1 MAKDLNRSIKIYI
14 DNSDAMKKADSL
26 KTKIS
31 ALDDE
36 LTKLNAAGKRETAE
50 YQQKEKALIQL
61 QASYDRYQQ
70 KISAT
75 EQVLKN
81 LSGASREE
89 LEKTRRDIQGTL
101 RKMSRDADGYEDTVK
116 SLIAVEK
123 QLNVVKAEQNG
134 MLGKNATFWSRAADG
149 FNKYFGMATA
159 FLATITGLSF
169 AFRSLAE
176 DVAKMDDIYA
186 DVMKTTGMTKEEVKA
201 LNEEFKKWDTRTP
214 REDLNKIAE
223 EGGRI
228 GIAKDKI
235 AEFTKAMD
243 VANVALGDSFTGGV
257 DEVASKLGKLKL
269 LFKET
274 KDEQV
279 EKAYMSI
286 GSAINDLGAN
296 GVASEENI
304 ADFTTRV
311 GSLPEALKPAI
322 QDALGLGAAFEES
335 GIEAEIGSRAYG
347 IVLNR
352 ATTDAANFGKVMGI
366 SKKEV
371 EDLINTN
378 PVEFFLKFSESMK
391 GMNAVDTGK
400 TLDALKINADGAN
413 KVIGAAANSTDRFR
427 ELLDMSNNS
436 FKTGTSL
443 INEFNIKNN
452 TLAAKLDKSK
462 KDFKEQALIL
472 GEKLNPALLKSTDIV
487 TYIIRLMP
495 GLINFFSKYGGT
507 ILYLVSIIG
516 AYTTAVKLNTLWNT
530 NLKTAISLTNIQIKL
545 KAAYMIAAE
554 AATHLYWMT
563 VSILTGRLNDARR
576 SFIAFSAVVKANPWG
591 LALGAI
597 VAVIGAIILWNNHL
611 AESKTKTDALIDITN
626 EATKSIASEKTEVEL
641 LLSVARNESISK
653 EERLKAIKRLNEISP
668 EYLGFLSLEN
678 INTSQVT
685 EAVKLYTEELL
696 KSAKARAI
704 LNKTTSLE
712 EKSLEIQDK
721 IDKAKQELAGEQG
734 NVLMSFDRGR
744 LRVYIESLERE
755 KASIEDQKKQY
766 ASLNAEL
773 IKTDTLKKSSTGE
786 SDPYRLK
793 TELTSLEKRKAALE
807 QLQATQLKAQR
818 SGAFG
823 SNAFGF
829 AQASELAHVN
839 KEIQKRKDLLESM
852 NVKSEDKKNNKGN
865 GHPLSVPDDE
875 AKKLAQQQKKE
886 LDLDLEKLE
895 TTHQQAILDIKKQYQ
910 KGTYSTEFEYNAKLL
925 QEDESYYND
934 QLDVL
939 DKHLSKTKDKKA
951 QSEMEQKKS
960 DLENKLFDISMQ
972 RESYDWKMKEIES
985 NVAKVQNLLAK
996 QRLDNQIS
1004 EEQYNVQLEKITQD
1018 AMKRKLDILGLLPG
1032 KQKELLDLTL
1042 EYQKKYFLSLTELEK
1057 EYSEKAKQEAR
1068 ETAANRVKSAND
1080 GMQKLKKKN
1089 EEAAQKEYDLK
1100 KDLEEKKQKIVADFL
1115 GEAASLFAE
1124 HTAAYKIMAAAQ
1136 ATMDTYVAANKA
1148 LAAYPPP
1155 YNFIAMAT
1163 VITAGI
1169 ANVAKITGLMGG
1181 SSSSGSYSSSG
1192 SSGTYAV
1199 NQAAAGKYDVIGQD
1213 DGKTYRNVPHAGV
1226 ATSGIV
1232 TVPTLVGEQGTELI
1246 VSAPD
1251 FSKLQ
1256 RHINYPLVVQA
1267 IKDAQAGTVPQRAQ
1281 GKYDLPPAPFNRG
1294 GDGQATQGFDT
1305 SLISELVDVMKQVRD
1320 KDLSINYYS
1329 LEKAKTKVETSR
1341 SLGKKR

>member
-36 LTKLNAAGKRETAE
+36 LTKLNAAGKRETSE

-89 LEKTRRDIQGTL
+89 LEKTRKDIQGTL
-101 RKMSRDADGYEDTVK
+101 RKMSRDADGYQDTVK

-123 QLNVVKAEQNG
+123 QLNVVKAEQNSS
-134 MLGKNATFWSRAADG
+134 LGKNATLWSRAADG

-257 DEVASKLGKLKL
+257 DEVASKLGKLKM

-304 ADFTTRV
+304 ADFATRV
-311 GSLPEALKPAI
+311 GTLSPALKPSI
-322 QDALGLGAAFEES
+322 QDALALGAAFEES

-352 ATTDAANFGKVMGI
+352 ATTDAGNFAKVMGM

-413 KVIGAAANSTDRFR
+413 KVIGSATDKIDRFR

-436 FKTGTSL
+436 FKQGTSL

-452 TLAAKLDKSK
+452 TLAAQMDKAK
-462 KDFKEQALIL
+462 KDFREQALIL
-472 GEKLNPALLKSTDIV
+472 GEKLNPVLLKSTNLV
-487 TYIIRLMP
+487 TYSIRLFASVIP
-495 GLINFFSKYGGT
+495 YLGT
-507 ILYLVSIIG
+507 IGKILLMLAGYYLAYNAKLILNNLLLKEGIGLKIKDAVVSMAQSKLITEIILREELL
-516 AYTTAVKLNTLWNT
+516 AVAKGKSTLATKVAAAWQVIWN
-530 NLKTAISLTNIQIKL
+530 NA
-545 KAAYMIAAE
+545 
-554 AATHLYWMT
+554 
-563 VSILTGRLNDARR
+563 
-576 SFIAFSAVVKANPWG
+576 VKANPVGAFITLLVTLSG
-591 LALGAI
+591 LI
-597 VAVIGAIILWNNHL
+597 WILVSR
-611 AESKTKTDALIDITN
+611 ESELNQVQKSRLEVQKKVNEQYDEQRGKVDALTSILHN
-626 EATKSIASEKTEVEL
+626 EKVSLDERRNALNELKSIIPGYHADLTREGILINENKLAIDNYLVSLEKG
-641 LLSVARNESISK
+641 I
-653 EERLKAIKRLNEISP
+653 RLKAAKDELSGLYKKKRDQEKVVAGKEQKETDAWSNADTNPYTPGSSGSISRGLAIRAGLDTKNAKDNLKDINNAIKDI
-668 EYLGFLSLEN
+668 
-678 INTSQVT
+678 
-685 EAVKLYTEELL
+685 
-696 KSAKARAI
+696 
-704 LNKTTSLE
+704 
-712 EKSLEIQDK
+712 
-721 IDKAKQELAGEQG
+721 
-734 NVLMSFDRGR
+734 
-744 LRVYIESLERE
+744 ERE
-755 KASIEDQKKQY
+755 VVDTTIQLNPLDIAVPSDWKSKKGTKDI
-766 ASLNAEL
+766 SVTSSN
-773 IKTDTLKKSSTGE
+773 TKSDS
-786 SDPYRLK
+786 
-793 TELTSLEKRKAALE
+793 
-807 QLQATQLKAQR
+807 
-818 SGAFG
+818 
-823 SNAFGF
+823 
-829 AQASELAHVN
+829 VN
-839 KEIQKRKDLLESM
+839 T
-852 NVKSEDKKNNKGN
+852 GN
-865 GHPLSVPDDE
+865 GHPLSGGDADS
-875 AKKLAQQQKKE
+875 KLAQQQKK
-886 LDLDLEKLE
+886 DLDIELEKLE
-895 TTHQQAILDIKKQYQ
+895 TSHQQTILDIKKQYQ
-910 KGTYSTEFEYNAKLL
+910 DGAFSTEFEYNAKLL
-925 QEDESYYND
+925 QEDESNYNS
-934 QLDVL
+934 QLVIL
-939 DKHLSKTKDKKA
+939 EKHLSKTKDKKA
-951 QSEMEQKKS
+951 RSEMEQKKS
-960 DLENKLFDISMQ
+960 DIENKLFDISMQ
-972 RESYDWKMKEIES
+972 KESYDWKMKEVES
-985 NVAKVQNLLAK
+985 SIAKEQNLLAK
-996 QRLDNQIS
+996 QRLDKQIN

-1018 AMKRKLDILGLLPG
+1018 AMQRKLDILGLLHG

-1042 EYQKKYFLSLTELEK
+1042 EYQKKYFLSLTGLEK
-1057 EYSEKAKQEAR
+1057 EHTETAKKEAK
-1068 ETAANRVKSAND
+1068 ETAANRVKSANE

-1089 EEAAQKEYDLK
+1089 EEASQAEYELTKITQEQKLM
-1100 KDLEEKKQKIVADFL
+1100 IVSDFL
-1115 GEAASLFAE
+1115 GAAASLFAE
-1124 HTAAYKIMAAAQ
+1124 HTAAYKIIAAAQ

-1163 VITAGI
+1163 VIAAGI

-1181 SSSSGSYSSSG
+1181 SSSSSSSG
-1192 SSGTYAV
+1192 SSGTYTV
-1199 NQAAAGKYDVIGQD
+1199 NQAAAGKYDVIGAD
-1213 DGKTYRNVPHAGV
+1213 DGKTYRNVPYAGIATTGVV
-1226 ATSGIV
+1226 AA
-1232 TVPTLVGEQGTELI
+1232 PTLVGEQGAELV
-1246 VSAPD
+1246 VSSPD
-1251 FSKLQ
+1251 FRTLQ
-1256 RHINYPLVVQA
+1256 KHINYPVVVQA
-1267 IKDAQAGTVPQRAQ
+1267 IKDAQSGRVPQRAA
-1281 GKYDLPPAPFNRG
+1281 GKYDVFQPTPSNKG
-1294 GDGQATQGFDT
+1294 GDGQNAQGFDYDR
-1305 SLISELVDVMKQVRD
+1305 IDKLVDALDKFTN
-1320 KDLSINYYS
+1320 KDLSVNYYS
-1329 LEKAKTKVETSR
+1329 IEKAKTKVDASR

>member
-36 LTKLNAAGKRETAE
+36 LTKLNAAGKRETSE

-101 RKMSRDADGYEDTVK
+101 RKMSRDADGYQDTVK

-149 FNKYFGMATA
+149 FNKYFGMLTA
-159 FLATITGLSF
+159 FIATITGLSF

-186 DVMKTTGMTKEEVKA
+186 DVMKTTGMTKGEVKA
-201 LNEEFKKWDTRTP
+201 LNEEFKEWDTRTL

-228 GIAKDKI
+228 GIAKNKI
-235 AEFTKAMD
+235 AEFTQAMD

-257 DEVASKLGKLKL
+257 DEVTNKLGKLKL

-352 ATTDAANFGKVMGI
+352 ATTDAGNFGKVMGI

-472 GEKLNPALLKSTDIV
+472 GEKLNPVLLKSTDIV
-487 TYIIRLMP
+487 TYIIKLMP

-516 AYTTAVKLNTLWNT
+516 AYTAAVKLNTLWNT

-563 VSILTGRLNDARR
+563 VSILTGRLSDARR
-576 SFIAFSAVVKANPWG
+576 SFIALSAVMKANPWG

-597 VAVIGAIILWNNHL
+597 VAVIGAIVLWNNHL

-626 EATKSIASEKTEVEL
+626 EATKSITSEKAEVEL
-641 LLSVARNESISK
+641 LLSVAKNESISK
-653 EERLKAIKRLNEISP
+653 AERLKAIKRLNEISP
-668 EYLGFLSLEN
+668 EYLGFLNLEN
-678 INTSQVT
+678 INTSQTT

-696 KSAKARAI
+696 RNAKAKAI
-704 LNKTTSLE
+704 SNKITAID
-712 EKSLEIQDK
+712 EKIIGNQDE
-721 IDKAKQELAGEQG
+721 IDKAKK
-734 NVLMSFDRGR
+734 D
-744 LRVYIESLERE
+744 IEDSK
-755 KASIEDQKKQY
+755 KASLLGRAIMAPGNKIQEQRISYYEKENEELEKQKMVY
-766 ASLNAEL
+766 ANLNTEL
-773 IKTDTLKKSSTGE
+773 VKNADLKKSSTGE

-829 AQASELAHVN
+829 DQASELAQVN
-839 KEIQKRKDLLESM
+839 KEIEKRKDLLESM
-852 NVKSEDKKNNKGN
+852 NSSSSTANKPNGG
-865 GHPLSVPDDE
+865 GHPLSSDKKGKTE
-875 AKKLAQQQKKE
+875 AELQKEELDKKLK
-886 LDLDLEKLE
+886 
-895 TTHQQAILDIKKQYQ
+895 
-910 KGTYSTEFEYNAKLL
+910 
-925 QEDESYYND
+925 
-934 QLDVL
+934 QLD
-939 DKHLSKTKDKKA
+939 DSILSERNKYA
-951 QSEMEQKKS
+951 Q
-960 DLENKLFDISMQ
+960 
-972 RESYDWKMKEIES
+972 
-985 NVAKVQNLLAK
+985 
-996 QRLDNQIS
+996 QRLDNKIS
-1004 EEQYNVQLEKITQD
+1004 EDAYNAEMLRITQE
-1018 AMKRKLDILGLLPG
+1018 AMERKMDILGVSPHQ
-1032 KQKELLDLTL
+1032 QKALLDLTL
-1042 EYQKKYFLSLTELEK
+1042 EYQKKYYLEVTSLEEEYRDSVKKSNK
-1057 EYSEKAKQEAR
+1057 EASDSRIK
-1068 ETAANRVKSAND
+1068 TAND
-1080 GMQKLKKKN
+1080 GMRKLDAKLK
-1089 EEAAQKEYDLK
+1089 EDAQKQIEI
-1100 KDLEEKKQKIVADFL
+1100 EQSIQTAKQEILSNFL
-1115 GEAASLFAE
+1115 NAAMGLF
-1124 HTAAYKIMAAAQ
+1124 HQNTVAYKAVAVAQ

-1155 YNFIAMAT
+1155 YNFIAMGT
-1163 VITAGI
+1163 VIAAGLV
-1169 ANVAKITGLMGG
+1169 NVAKIVGLVKDG
-1181 SSSSGSYSSSG
+1181 SSSSSSSG
-1192 SSGTYAV
+1192 GSGTYAV

-1213 DGKTYRNVPHAGV
+1213 DGKTYRDVPYAGV

-1281 GKYDLPPAPFNRG
+1281 GKYDVIQQTPSSSG
-1294 GDGQATQGFDT
+1294 GNGQAAQGFDYDR
-1305 SLISELVDVMKQVRD
+1305 IDKLVDALDKFTN
-1320 KDLSINYYS
+1320 KDLSVNYYS
-1329 LEKAKTKVETSR
+1329 IEKAKTKVETSR

>member
-36 LTKLNAAGKRETAE
+36 LTKLNAAGKRETSE

-89 LEKTRRDIQGTL
+89 FEKVRKDIQGTL
-101 RKMSRDADGYEDTVK
+101 RKMSRDADGYQDTVK

-123 QLNVVKAEQNG
+123 QLGIVKAEQNSS
-134 MLGKNATFWSRAADG
+134 LGKNATLWSRAADG

-243 VANVALGDSFTGGV
+243 IANVALGDSFTGGV
-257 DEVASKLGKLKL
+257 DEVANKLGKLRT

-352 ATTDAANFGKVMGI
+352 ATTDVGNFAKVMGL

-371 EDLINTN
+371 EDLLNTN

-436 FKTGTSL
+436 FKQGTSL

-452 TLAAKLDKSK
+452 TLQAKLDKSK
-462 KDFKEQALIL
+462 KDFREQALIL
-472 GEKLNPALLKSTDIV
+472 GEKLNPALLKSTNLV
-487 TYIIRLMP
+487 TYLVKALSSIIPYLDVLGKILVMIAGYYIAYNAKLIINNLLMKEGIGLKIKDAVVLRALIIQEEIQAVTVGKTTLAAKAAAIAQTIWNNTIKANP
-495 GLINFFSKYGGT
+495 IGALISVLVTVAGLIWILSSRQRELTTLEKSKLDINTKVNEQYDEQKAKVQ
-507 ILYLVSIIG
+507 ILVSRLNDEKLSLVERKKALNELHQIIPGYHAELTTEGKLIKNNKEAIDQYLVSLE
-516 AYTTAVKLNTLWNT
+516 K
-530 NLKTAISLTNIQIKL
+530 QI
-545 KAAYMIAAE
+545 
-554 AATHLYWMT
+554 
-563 VSILTGRLNDARR
+563 
-576 SFIAFSAVVKANPWG
+576 
-591 LALGAI
+591 
-597 VAVIGAIILWNNHL
+597 
-611 AESKTKTDALIDITN
+611 
-626 EATKSIASEKTEVEL
+626 
-641 LLSVARNESISK
+641 
-653 EERLKAIKRLNEISP
+653 RLKASE
-668 EYLGFLSLEN
+668 
-678 INTSQVT
+678 
-685 EAVKLYTEELL
+685 EELL
-696 KSAKARAI
+696 ALQKQRNSSDRAYKDYQDKYSKATSGASSTNAADVYTRAARTGTEMAMLKKLADDAKA
-704 LNKTTSLE
+704 
-712 EKSLEIQDK
+712 
-721 IDKAKQELAGEQG
+721 
-734 NVLMSFDRGR
+734 
-744 LRVYIESLERE
+744 
-755 KASIEDQKKQY
+755 
-766 ASLNAEL
+766 
-773 IKTDTLKKSSTGE
+773 
-786 SDPYRLK
+786 
-793 TELTSLEKRKAALE
+793 KR
-807 QLQATQLKAQR
+807 
-818 SGAFG
+818 
-823 SNAFGF
+823 
-829 AQASELAHVN
+829 AQADEAMKYYQDLIRSEQNSKVSKATDSTKPTN
-839 KEIQKRKDLLESM
+839 
-852 NVKSEDKKNNKGN
+852 GG
-865 GHPLSVPDDE
+865 GHPLSGGDSDG
-875 AKKLAQQQKKE
+875 KLAQQQKK
-886 LDLDLEKLE
+886 DLDIELEKLE
-895 TTHQQAILDIKKQYQ
+895 TAHQQTILDIKKQYQ
-910 KGTYSTEFEYNAKLL
+910 SGAFSTEFEYNAKLL
-925 QEDESYYND
+925 QEDESYYRSQEN
-934 QLDVL
+934 VL
-939 DKHLSKTKDKKA
+939 DIHLSKTKDKKTR
-951 QSEMEQKKS
+951 SVMEQKKA
-960 DLENKLFDISMQ
+960 DLENKLLDISMQ
-972 RESYDWKMKEIES
+972 RESYDWKMKEVES
-985 NVAKVQNLLAK
+985 NVAKEQNILAK
-996 QRLDNQIS
+996 SRLDNQIN
-1004 EEQYNVQLEKITQD
+1004 EEQYNVQLEKIAQD
-1018 AMKRKLDILGLLPG
+1018 AMQRKLDILGLLPG

-1042 EYQKKYFLSLTELEK
+1042 EYQKKYYLTLKGLEEEYRDSVAKYSKEAAEERVKNTNSGMKDLSLRIAQDAQKQFEK
-1057 EYSEKAKQEAR
+1057 ETAR
-1068 ETAANRVKSAND
+1068 RKRMLDLTQSLSDDMGGIIGGAISGNTDLVKSS
-1080 GMQKLKKKN
+1080 MQNIVNLGLDLLKTQM
-1089 EEAAQKEYDLK
+1089 EMAIAGATMQSLAQPDSVATFGASGFARAAVMVGLIEAA
-1100 KDLEEKKQKIVADFL
+1100 F
-1115 GEAASLFAE
+1115 AA
-1124 HTAAYKIMAAAQ
+1124 
-1136 ATMDTYVAANKA
+1136 VKA
-1148 LAAYPPP
+1148 VVGSA
-1155 YNFIAMAT
+1155 F
-1163 VITAGI
+1163 
-1169 ANVAKITGLMGG
+1169 GG
-1181 SSSSGSYSSSG
+1181 SSSSSSSSSG
-1192 SSGTYAV
+1192 GSGTYTV
-1199 NQAAAGKYDVIGQD
+1199 NQAASGKYDVIGQD
-1213 DGKTYRNVPHAGV
+1213 DGKTYRNVPYGGV
-1226 ATSGIV
+1226 ATTGVV

-1281 GKYDLPPAPFNRG
+1281 GKYHLPPTPSDRG
-1294 GDGQATQGFDT
+1294 GDGQATQNFDYNRLDRLMDALDKFT
-1305 SLISELVDVMKQVRD
+1305 N
-1320 KDLSINYYS
+1320 KDLSVNYYS
-1329 LEKAKTKVETSR
+1329 IEKAKTKVDASR

>member
-89 LEKTRRDIQGTL
+89 LEKTRKDIQGTL
-101 RKMSRDADGYEDTVK
+101 RKMSRDADGYQDTVN

-123 QLNVVKAEQNG
+123 QLNVVKAEQNSS
-134 MLGKNATFWSRAADG
+134 LGKNATFWSRAADG

-159 FLATITGLSF
+159 FLATVTGLSF

-352 ATTDAANFGKVMGI
+352 ATTDAGNFGKVMGI

-378 PVEFFLKFSESMK
+378 PVEFFLRFSESMK

-516 AYTTAVKLNTLWNT
+516 AYTAAVKLNTMWNT

-597 VAVIGAIILWNNHL
+597 VAVIGAIVLWNNHL
-611 AESKTKTDALIDITN
+611 GESKKKTDALIDITN
-626 EATKSIASEKTEVEL
+626 EATKSITSEKTEVEL

-653 EERLKAIKRLNEISP
+653 AERLKAIKRLNEISP
-668 EYLGFLSLEN
+668 EYLGNLTLEN
-678 INTSQVT
+678 INTQYATDS
-685 EAVKLYTEELL
+685 VKAYTEELL
-696 KSAKARAI
+696 KNAKAKAIQGRMVALDEEI
-704 LNKTTSLE
+704 LNKQKEIADLEKNKGKAGLSSLLGFDADIYRE
-712 EKSLEIQDK
+712 ARKKQLAIDIDNIEKE
-721 IDKAKQELAGEQG
+721 KQSLAGL
-734 NVLMSFDRGR
+734 NV
-744 LRVYIESLERE
+744 
-755 KASIEDQKKQY
+755 
-766 ASLNAEL
+766 EL
-773 IKTDTLKKSSTGE
+773 IKNSNLKKPTKEKPTENGGKTG
-786 SDPYRLK
+786 
-793 TELTSLEKRKAALE
+793 
-807 QLQATQLKAQR
+807 
-818 SGAFG
+818 G
-823 SNAFGF
+823 
-829 AQASELAHVN
+829 
-839 KEIQKRKDLLESM
+839 
-852 NVKSEDKKNNKGN
+852 
-865 GHPLSVPDDE
+865 GHPLDPSTKKGKTEAELQKEELDKKLKQLDDSILSE
-875 AKKLAQQQKKE
+875 QNKLAQQR
-886 LDLDLEKLE
+886 LDNKISED
-895 TTHQQAILDIKKQYQ
+895 T
-910 KGTYSTEFEYNAKLL
+910 YNAEMLRIT
-925 QEDESYYND
+925 QE
-934 QLDVL
+934 
-939 DKHLSKTKDKKA
+939 A
-951 QSEMEQKKS
+951 MEQK
-960 DLENKLFDISMQ
+960 M
-972 RESYDWKMKEIES
+972 
-985 NVAKVQNLLAK
+985 A
-996 QRLDNQIS
+996 
-1004 EEQYNVQLEKITQD
+1004 
-1018 AMKRKLDILGLLPG
+1018 ILGVSPNQ
-1032 KQKELLDLTL
+1032 QKALLDLTL
-1042 EYQKKYFLSLTELEK
+1042 EYQKKYYLEVTSLEEEYRDSVKKSNK
-1057 EYSEKAKQEAR
+1057 EASDSRIK
-1068 ETAANRVKSAND
+1068 TAND
-1080 GMQKLKKKN
+1080 GMRKLDAKLK
-1089 EEAAQKEYDLK
+1089 EDAQKQIEI
-1100 KDLEEKKQKIVADFL
+1100 EQGIQAAKQEILSNFL
-1115 GEAASLFAE
+1115 NAAMGLF
-1124 HTAAYKIMAAAQ
+1124 HQNTVAYKAVAVAQ

-1155 YNFIAMAT
+1155 YNFIAMGT
-1163 VITAGI
+1163 VIAAGLV
-1169 ANVAKITGLMGG
+1169 NVAKIVGLVKDG
-1181 SSSSGSYSSSG
+1181 SSSSSSSG
-1192 SSGTYAV
+1192 GSGTYTV
-1199 NQAAAGKYDVIGQD
+1199 NQAAAGKYDVIGAD
-1213 DGKTYRNVPHAGV
+1213 DGKTYRNVPYAGV

-1267 IKDAQAGTVPQRAQ
+1267 IKDAQAGTVPQRVQ
-1281 GKYDLPPAPFNRG
+1281 GKYDLPPAPSNRG
-1294 GDGQATQGFDT
+1294 GDGQATQSFDYDRLDRLMDALDKFT
-1305 SLISELVDVMKQVRD
+1305 N
-1320 KDLSINYYS
+1320 KDLSVNYYS
-1329 LEKAKTKVETSR
+1329 IEKAKTKVDASR